1 MSPGIG
7 YTETPELYVNGQLG
21 VAEAVIN
28 EDGFVI
34 GARILNRQLTFEE
47 FPEIIIV
54 GGGGYGARL
63 LPSLACLDTEALTTL
78 GSTKIGTGRYVD
90 CP

>member
-1 MSPGIG
+1 MARQAMTASSGRKVSALALELPERSEITTTAISPKPS
-7 YTETPELYVNGQLG
+7 ETN
-21 VAEAVIN
+21 
-28 EDGFVI
+28 
-34 GARILNRQLTFEE
+34 EE
-47 FPEIIIV
+47 FPEIVIV

-78 GSTKIGTGRYVD
+78 GATKIGTGRYVD

>member
-1 MSPGIG
+1 MSPGVG

-34 GARILNRQLTFEE
+34 GARVLDRQSTFEG
-47 FPEIIIV
+47 FPEIVVV
-54 GGGGYGARL
+54 GGGGYGATM
-63 LPSLACLDTEALTTL
+63 LPSLICLDTNGLSTI